1 MDIAQLVQE
10 FGYLAIAI
18 GSFLEGEA
26 VLLAGSFAA
35 SQGYLDIVLVLIIA
49 AIASFLGDLPYFFAG
64 RRYGASMIERF
75 PSLHCHKGKLEELM
89 HKHHIVMVI
98 SLRFLY
104 GLRIPGLLTLG
115 MSKICP
121 IRFLF
126 FNFIGAFIWAVGIC
140 AAGYGAGRAFTGM
153 LENIDSTEGI
163 SMVAAFLLGSF
174 ALAMLTRRWM
184 TSRKAQNAVRITGKD
199 RHH

>member
-1 MDIAQLVQE
+1 VDIAQLVQE

-35 SQGYLDIVLVLIIA
+35 SQGYLDIVLVMAIA
-49 AIASFLGDLPYFFAG
+49 ALGSFLGDLPYFFAG
-64 RRYGASMIERF
+64 RRYGESIIERF
-75 PSLHCHKGKLEELM
+75 PSLHCHKGKLDQLM
-89 HKHHIVMVI
+89 QKHHIVMVI

-115 MSKICP
+115 MSKLCP

-126 FNFIGAFIWAVGIC
+126 FNFIGAFIWAIGVC
-140 AAGYGAGRAFTGM
+140 AAGYGAGRAFSGL
-153 LENIDSTEGI
+153 LENVDSVESI
-163 SMVAAFLLGSF
+163 SMFVAILLASGV
-174 ALAMLTRRWM
+174 LTMLTRRWIAA
-184 TSRKAQNAVRITGKD
+184 RKTQNAVRISDK
-199 RHH
+199 HQ